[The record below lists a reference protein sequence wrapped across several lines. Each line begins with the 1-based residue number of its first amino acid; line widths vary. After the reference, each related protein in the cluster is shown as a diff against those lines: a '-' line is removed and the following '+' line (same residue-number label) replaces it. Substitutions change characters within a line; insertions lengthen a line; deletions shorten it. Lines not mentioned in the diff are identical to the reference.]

1 MYIYNRSINYNVS
14 KMDVKGQ
21 VSAEYLLLA
30 LVFLIII
37 GSVTVPLVG
46 RSISSSL
53 DVSHTS
59 DVSAAINSITNAV
72 GVVYANGPGAK
83 RTVNVYFPIAGILSY
98 ASNAIQMQVPLQS
111 GGGGNKIISAKVP
124 INVTINNGA
133 IGEGNYNAV
142 IEWPSGTGPISV
154 TLTPT

>member
-1 MYIYNRSINYNVS
+1 MFICNRSINYNVS

-46 RSISSSL
+46 SSISSSL
-53 DVSHTS
+53 DISSTS

-72 GVVYANGPGAK
+72 GVS
-83 RTVNVYFPIAGILSY
+83 LCQWSW
-98 ASNAIQMQVPLQS
+98 S
-111 GGGGNKIISAKVP
+111 
-124 INVTINNGA
+124 
-133 IGEGNYNAV
+133 
-142 IEWPSGTGPISV
+142 
-154 TLTPT
+154 

>member
-1 MYIYNRSINYNVS
+1 MLKNIIFYINAYICNRSINYNVS

-46 RSISSSL
+46 SSISSSL
-53 DVSHTS
+53 DISSTS

-83 RTVNVYFPIAGILSY
+83 RTVNVYFPIPGTLNY

-111 GGGGNKIISAKVP
+111 GSGGNKLISSNVP
-124 INVTINNGA
+124 IPVTITGGA
-133 IGEGNYNAV
+133 VVKGNYNA
-142 IEWPSGTGPISV
+142 EV
-154 TLTPT
+154 TWAS